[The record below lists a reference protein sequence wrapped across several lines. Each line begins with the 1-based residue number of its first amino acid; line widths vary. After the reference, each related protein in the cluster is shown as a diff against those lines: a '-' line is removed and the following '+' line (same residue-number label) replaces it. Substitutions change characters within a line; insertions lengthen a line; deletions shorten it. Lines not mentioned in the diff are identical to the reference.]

1 MTDSRAPRWA
11 LLLALLLAL
20 PGALSAQSFGRNKV
34 SYKVIDFSVLKTDH
48 FQIYHYPRE
57 APPVL
62 DAAHLLERWYAIHA
76 DLLGF
81 GLGAAQKVILY
92 DSFSD
97 FQQANAVP
105 GLISAGEG
113 GVTES
118 FGGRILIPLTG
129 IPADDN
135 HVLGHELVHAFQFSA
150 MRSATGLS
158 AAAVSLPTWFVE
170 GMAEYLS
177 LGPRDPLTAMWMRDA
192 QLTGDMPGIE
202 EIGSRPDLYFPYR
215 FGAAAWAFIERKWGR
230 AGLRDFFNEAAVHG
244 VQSALVSELHVVK
257 PSDFT
262 ALWKEDLAAVY
273 GPGLAGR
280 ASPRDVG
287 RTLDALGGRTN
298 LGPAIS
304 PDGRFIAVFSQR
316 DPFTFSL
323 TLVDAVSGRAMR
335 TLGST
340 GTDVHFDSLHFVN
353 ASGGWSADS
362 RHFAFPVQ
370 RDGRDAIAIAEIPG
384 GRIERVI
391 DLPGISDVSGIAWSP
406 EDDRLVLSGTRD
418 AVGGLWLLQLATGD
432 LKRLTQ
438 GRGAFLQPAW
448 SPDGATI
455 AFATDY
461 GPKTDRTAL
470 VYGSMN
476 IGLMDVQSGSIRIL
490 SLRDGA
496 AHIDPQYSPDGRS
509 IYFVGSPEGS
519 AGHLPLQPGHREVL
533 AGHPGGH
540 GNQRAH
546 APVTM
551 PVGIPRH
558 GGSGV
563 HGLQQAGLRGPP
575 PVYARGAGNRGRFRR
590 GNRPAVHGR
599 GHRARSR
606 FTRRIHRP
614 VPADLLAPV
623 GKRGEHRRDPRPVRR
638 GFRRLRGARLPG
650 RRGRPPRGC
659 RHPGQRQPSR
669 RSAARSFT

>member
-1 MTDSRAPRWA
+1 
-11 LLLALLLAL
+11 
-20 PGALSAQSFGRNKV
+20 
-34 SYKVIDFSVLKTDH
+34 
-48 FQIYHYPRE
+48 
-57 APPVL
+57 
-62 DAAHLLERWYAIHA
+62 
-76 DLLGF
+76 
-81 GLGAAQKVILY
+81 
-92 DSFSD
+92 
-97 FQQANAVP
+97 
-105 GLISAGEG
+105 
-113 GVTES
+113 
-118 FGGRILIPLTG
+118 
-129 IPADDN
+129 
-135 HVLGHELVHAFQFSA
+135 
-150 MRSATGLS
+150 
-158 AAAVSLPTWFVE
+158 
-170 GMAEYLS
+170 
-177 LGPRDPLTAMWMRDA
+177 MWMRDGL
-192 QLTGDMPGIE
+192 LTGDMPGIE

-230 AGLRDFFNEAAVHG
+230 VGLRDFFNEAALHG
-244 VQSALVSELHVVK
+244 LQSALVSELHVVK
-257 PSDFT
+257 TADFT
-262 ALWKEDLAAVY
+262 ALWKEDVAAVY

-287 RTLDALGGRTN
+287 RTLEALGGRTN

-304 PDGRFIAVFSQR
+304 PDGRFVAVFSQR

-406 EDDRLVLSGTRD
+406 ADDQLVLSGTRD
-418 AVGGLWLLQLATGD
+418 AVGGLWLLRLATGD

-476 IGLMDVQSGSIRIL
+476 IGLMDVQSGSISIL

-496 AHIDPQYSPDGRS
+496 THIDPQYSPDGRS
-509 IYFVGSPEGS
+509 IYFVANPEGVPDIFRYS
-519 AGHLPLQPGHREVL
+519 LDTGKFSQVTRVATGISGLTPLSPCLSVSRDTGDLAFTVFNKRDYQVHLLSSREALGTEVGFDEAIALPSSVGDTGFVPASPAGIR
-533 AGHPGGH
+533 
-540 GNQRAH
+540 
-546 APVTM
+546 
-551 PVGIPRH
+551 
-558 GGSGV
+558 
-563 HGLQQAGLRGPP
+563 
-575 PVYARGAGNRGRFRR
+575 
-590 GNRPAVHGR
+590 
-599 GHRARSR
+599 
-606 FTRRIHRP
+606 RP

-638 GFRRLRGARLPG
+638 GFRRLRGGSSSRTSWG
-650 RRGRPPRGC
+650 TTSWTPRS
-659 RHPGQRQPSR
+659 RSTAAPR
-669 RSAARSFT
+669 RSAARSST